1 MKLGNDYLKQIARR
15 VDELEDQFAL
25 LNAIAQANSKALKE
39 VLERLDEEEEDY
51 EIDCYDEYDSYMCSD
66 AELFREWNND

>member
-25 LNAIAQANSKALKE
+25 LNAIAQANSKALRE
-39 VLERLDEEEEDY
+39 LVERLDEDEDY
-51 EIDCYDEYDSYMCSD
+51 DLYYDETESFMCSD